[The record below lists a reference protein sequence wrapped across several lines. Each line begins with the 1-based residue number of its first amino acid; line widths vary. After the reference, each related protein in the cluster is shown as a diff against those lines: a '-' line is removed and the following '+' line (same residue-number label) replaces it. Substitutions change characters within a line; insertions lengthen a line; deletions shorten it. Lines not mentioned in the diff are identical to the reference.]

1 MAKKNVVV
9 IGYGGMGGWHTRMI
23 AGNKLENDGYKP
35 PEDLEN
41 GSDCVNLKGVYDIKE
56 ERCELARERGLY
68 VYPSF
73 EAVLADPEVD
83 ILTLAVPND
92 VHKDLAIRAMEAGKN
107 VISEKPVTLC
117 SADLQEM
124 IDASER
130 TGKLF
135 TVHQNRRWD
144 EDFLAMKEVYESGK
158 MGYVF
163 NIESRVHGSRGIPGD
178 WRQRKAYG
186 GGMMLDWG
194 VHLIDQM
201 LMMIPEKVSTVYA
214 KMDHITNDEVDD
226 GFKMD
231 VTFESG
237 LVYRIEVG
245 TTNFINLPRWYMQGA
260 VVTAMLQT
268 FDTHSGEVVIY
279 KNDDE
284 GEVKPVITAAG
295 LTKTMAPRKPS
306 SLDHLPLPEIHSHVH
321 DFYRNVCKA
330 IDGEEP
336 QIVTHPQM
344 MRVMKLMEAA
354 FESDKLG
361 RPVSFE

>member
-73 EAVLADPEVD
+73 EAVLAYPEVD

-130 TGKLF
+130 TG
-135 TVHQNRRWD
+135 
-144 EDFLAMKEVYESGK
+144 
-158 MGYVF
+158 
-163 NIESRVHGSRGIPGD
+163 
-178 WRQRKAYG
+178 
-186 GGMMLDWG
+186 
-194 VHLIDQM
+194 
-201 LMMIPEKVSTVYA
+201 
-214 KMDHITNDEVDD
+214 
-226 GFKMD
+226 
-231 VTFESG
+231 
-237 LVYRIEVG
+237 
-245 TTNFINLPRWYMQGA
+245 
-260 VVTAMLQT
+260 
-268 FDTHSGEVVIY
+268 
-279 KNDDE
+279 
-284 GEVKPVITAAG
+284 
-295 LTKTMAPRKPS
+295 
-306 SLDHLPLPEIHSHVH
+306 
-321 DFYRNVCKA
+321 
-330 IDGEEP
+330 
-336 QIVTHPQM
+336 
-344 MRVMKLMEAA
+344 
-354 FESDKLG
+354 
-361 RPVSFE
+361 